1 MIEIIRA
8 ITTAFDNTIKKFTSN
23 GRYGETLTG
32 RFFQHYGFKS
42 SPPDGTEHINLRA
55 GNAVDMSIAESD
67 GIQNVTLADG
77 DVCVGLDGDNKIHI
91 TKSDNCLVIKFDGNI
106 TIQSDHVY
114 IGTSEDKYKLAT
126 ENFVNNQ
133 YAYHSHA
140 FTGTVSGSTC
150 SGDTGIPTPPIF
162 PYPNILTSTTEA
174 N

>member
-8 ITTAFDNTIKKFTSN
+8 IITAFDNTLKKFTSN

-55 GNAVDMSIAESD
+55 GNAVDLSIAESD
-67 GIQNVTLADG
+67 GMQNVTLADG

-91 TKSDNCLVIKFDGNI
+91 TKSDNGLVIKFDGNI

-114 IGTSEDKYKLAT
+114 IGTSGTKNKLVT
-126 ENFVNNQ
+126 QDFITSVYNIHT
-133 YAYHSHA
+133 HSV
-140 FTGTVSGSTC
+140 TGST
-150 SGDTGIPTPPIF
+150 TAV
-162 PYPNILTSTTEA
+162 PNQLGSTQITSATEA